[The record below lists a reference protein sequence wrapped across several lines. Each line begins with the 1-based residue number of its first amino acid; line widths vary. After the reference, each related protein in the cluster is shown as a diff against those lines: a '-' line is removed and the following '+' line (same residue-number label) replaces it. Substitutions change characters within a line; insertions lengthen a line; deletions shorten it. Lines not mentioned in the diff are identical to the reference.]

1 MRVAPRV
8 IPCTLEQIIV
18 DKEMHPVSF
27 PMLVRHDA
35 VEGNPRNAVIQMS
48 GHQLRNAKRA
58 VQREKPQLQIV
69 PIAFQGF
76 KRHMSHLAK
85 GKGTPLSAWKA
96 ECPDGQVPVGVKLG
110 S

>member
-1 MRVAPRV
+1 
-8 IPCTLEQIIV
+8 
-18 DKEMHPVSF
+18 
-27 PMLVRHDA
+27 MLVRHDA

-69 PIAFQGF
+69 PIAFQGY
-76 KRHMSHLAK
+76 KRHISHLAK

>member
-1 MRVAPRV
+1 
-8 IPCTLEQIIV
+8 
-18 DKEMHPVSF
+18 
-27 PMLVRHDA
+27 
-35 VEGNPRNAVIQMS
+35 MS
-48 GHQLRNAKRA
+48 GHQLRDAKRA
-58 VQREKPQLQIV
+58 GQREKPQLQIV

-76 KRHMSHLAK
+76 KCHMSHLAK

>member
-1 MRVAPRV
+1 
-8 IPCTLEQIIV
+8 
-18 DKEMHPVSF
+18 MHPVSF
-27 PMLVRHDA
+27 PLPVRHDA
-35 VEGNPRNAVIQMS
+35 VEGNPRNAIIQMS
-48 GHQLRNAKRA
+48 GHQLRDAKRA
-58 VQREKPQLQIV
+58 VQLEMPQFQIV